1 MPNFNL
7 VNQPSLD
14 KILKAEVFVHND
26 GQLRVAYLILGY
38 TPISKSYQALKCVIK
53 VNDPRLHWIS
63 VAAPSFLI
71 TGPILEGTL
80 TTDSILEGIP
90 KVALPPQPTTREATS
105 SHPAITKEEE
115 EKEEEV
121 VEVSNSKHEFEV
133 FNRPL
138 SLEVSIG
145 DLGHSSP
152 AQSNQH

>member
-26 GQLRVAYLILGY
+26 GQLRVAHLILGY
-38 TPISKSYQALKCVIK
+38 TPISKSYQALKCIIK

-63 VAAPSFLI
+63 VAGSGFLI

-80 TTDSILEGIP
+80 TTDPILEGIP

-105 SHPAITKEEE
+105 SHPAIT
-115 EKEEEV
+115 KEEEV

-152 AQSNQH
+152 TQSNQH